1 MTQAIQLIDWAD
13 AQQQLTATFQSS
25 QSETTA
31 YYLSKAYADNTY
43 ASYKTDL
50 IHFIRWTGH
59 PDPFPTTAEMVMHY
73 LTCFA
78 QDLAPST
85 LQHRVAALSFIHR
98 LRGLYD
104 PTQDYR
110 VKGILR
116 GIRKDKT
123 EKGWQKEQAA
133 TINLNEL
140 RMIIEAMSD
149 SLRDTRDKA
158 LLLTGLIGAF
168 RPTEL
173 ATLKM
178 NQLHRVDDAIVI
190 ALGQTKNDQLS
201 ELKKFKVLPAIEHQ
215 LCPVRAL
222 DNWLQ
227 QANIKT
233 GNIFRGITRH
243 EKLNT
248 SHISHPTLNGIIKK
262 WMKIIDPDSQRY
274 FSGNTLRAS
283 FITIARQLNIPDP
296 IIAKQ
301 TLHQDLKTLCI
312 YDRPEMAVKDS
323 PASTLLEALKNIM
336 PE

>member
-1 MTQAIQLIDWAD
+1 MTPAIQLVEWAE
-13 AQQQLTATFQSS
+13 AQQQLTETIQSS

-59 PDPFPTTAEMVMHY
+59 PDPFPTTTELVLHY

-78 QDLAPST
+78 QELAPST

-123 EKGWQKEQAA
+123 EKGWQKKQAA

-140 RMIIEAMSD
+140 KMMIDAMSD
-149 SLRDTRDKA
+149 SLRDARDKA

-168 RPTEL
+168 RPHEL

-178 NQLHRVDDAIVI
+178 DQLYRVDGAIVI
-190 ALGQTKNDQLS
+190 SLGQTKNDQLS
-201 ELKKFKVLPAIEHQ
+201 ELKKFKVLPSIEHQ

-222 DNWLQ
+222 DHWLQ
-227 QANIKT
+227 LADIKT
-233 GNIFRGITRH
+233 GNIFRGISRH
-243 EKLNT
+243 GKLNGT
-248 SHISHPTLNGIIKK
+248 SISHPTLNGIIKK
-262 WMKIIDPDSQRY
+262 WTGIVDSESNRY

-296 IIAKQ
+296 IITKQ

-323 PASTLLEALKNIM
+323 PAITLLEALKNIGH
-336 PE
+336 